1 MGERRREIMDGEAMR
16 RAWLRVAH
24 EVWERHR
31 DLDDV
36 VLVGIRRRGEP
47 LARRLAAALAAI
59 ATGTDLSIPTAG
71 LDIGPWRDDD
81 REAWPRPAA
90 TLTPI
95 ATRDRRVVLVDD
107 VLFTGRSVRA
117 ALDALAEHG
126 RPRQVELA
134 VLVDRGHRELPVR
147 ADYVGKNVPTASR
160 ERVAVRLAEVDG
172 DDGVD
177 LVSPEERI

>member
-1 MGERRREIMDGEAMR
+1 MR

-47 LARRLAAALAAI
+47 LARRLAAALSAI
-59 ATGTDLSIPTAG
+59 ATGPALAIPTAG

-81 REAWPRPAA
+81 RDAGPAA
-90 TLTPI
+90 TLAPI

-107 VLFTGRSVRA
+107 VLYTGRSVRA

-147 ADYVGKNVPTASR
+147 ADYVGKNVPTAGR
-160 ERVAVRLAEVDG
+160 ERVAVRLIEVDG

-177 LVSPEERI
+177 LVSPEETV

>member
-1 MGERRREIMDGEAMR
+1 MDGEAMR

-47 LARRLAAALAAI
+47 LARRLATALGAI
-59 ATGTDLSIPTAG
+59 NTGGNLNIPAAG

-81 REAWPRPAA
+81 RDARPGPGA

-134 VLVDRGHRELPVR
+134 VLVDRGHRELPIR
-147 ADYVGKNVPTASR
+147 ADYVGKNVPTAGR
-160 ERVAVRLAEVDG
+160 ERVSVRLAEVDG

-177 LVSPEERI
+177 LVSPGELA

>member
-1 MGERRREIMDGEAMR
+1 MDSEAVR

-47 LARRLAAALAAI
+47 LARRLAAALGTI
-59 ATGTDLSIPTAG
+59 ATGADVAIPTAG

-81 REAWPRPAA
+81 RDTGPGLRA
-90 TLTPI
+90 TLAPV
-95 ATRDRRVVLVDD
+95 ATRDRCVVLVDD
-107 VLFTGRSVRA
+107 VLYTGRSVRA

-160 ERVAVRLAEVDG
+160 ERVAVRLVEVDG

-177 LVSPEERI
+177 LVSPEDTV

>member
-1 MGERRREIMDGEAMR
+1 MDAEAVR
-16 RAWLRVAH
+16 RAWVRVAH

-31 DLDDV
+31 DVDDV

-47 LARRLAAALAAI
+47 LAVRLAAALAHI
-59 ATGTDLSIPTAG
+59 AAGGAPAVPTAG
-71 LDIGPWRDDD
+71 LDIGPWRDDGRA
-81 REAWPRPAA
+81 REDHLGPLSTIAS
-90 TLTPI
+90 I

-107 VLFTGRSVRA
+107 VLYTGRSVRA

-147 ADYVGKNVPTASR
+147 PDYVGKNVPTAST
-160 ERVAVRLAEVDG
+160 ERIAVRLIEVDG
-172 DDGVD
+172 EDGVD
-177 LVSPEERI
+177 LVSPEDLL